1 MRRASANLALVRYAA
16 QLVPPIRLPGTAPVV
31 FPIFR
36 LVSAHRDELPT
47 LRSRRTHGREGD
59 GGDAKKQQ
67 RKHDHN
73 VVKAFTRELL
83 NVAESDIKLA
93 DFIVRN
99 NRTEGEP
106 DDPESTRKLRLSFRR
121 VQYRLSTMASIDP
134 TLGADDLIERLYN
147 VGKPFG
153 RLRDAEVLEAG
164 VIQSARGTASPRP
177 KVVSSWTWPR
187 GDGAT
192 CNRRPTSS

>member
-1 MRRASANLALVRYAA
+1 MSCLRYEVDALMR
-16 QLVPPIRLPGTAPVV
+16 
-31 FPIFR
+31 
-36 LVSAHRDELPT
+36 
-47 LRSRRTHGREGD
+47 GRGD
-59 GGDAKKQQ
+59 GKMSKKQQ

-134 TLGADDLIERLYN
+134 TLGADDLIERLY
-147 VGKPFG
+147 
-153 RLRDAEVLEAG
+153 RLVVFAMPKFSRRA
-164 VIQSARGTASPRP
+164 SSKRSGTASPRP

-192 CNRRPTSS
+192 CNKRPTSS